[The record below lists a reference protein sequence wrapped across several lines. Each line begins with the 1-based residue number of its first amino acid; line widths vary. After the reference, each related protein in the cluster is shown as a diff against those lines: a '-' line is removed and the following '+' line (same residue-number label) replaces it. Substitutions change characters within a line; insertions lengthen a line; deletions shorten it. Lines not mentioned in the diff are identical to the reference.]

1 MKGVMLDCSRN
12 AVMNVKTVKKFITYL
27 KKTGYDALMLY
38 TEDTY
43 EIKEEP
49 LFGYM
54 RGRYSQEE
62 LKEIVS
68 FGDFSG
74 VEVIPCI
81 QTLAHLNAIFNY
93 PRFLKIRDVN
103 DILLVDEEETYK
115 LIEEMFVAC
124 ENCFSSRRIHIGMD
138 EAHMLGLG
146 KYLDAHGYKNREE
159 IFLRHLNRVCDIAE
173 KHGFKPMIWS
183 DMFFRLG
190 FNGEYYKKDGHIPKE
205 VRNKVPKGVQLV
217 YWDYYNSD
225 KETYDGMI
233 KAHKEFDNDV
243 VFAGGAWKWTGFN
256 ALQNKSIE
264 TTRVA
269 LKSCKEHGINDVFI
283 TMWGDNGNECPAFAV
298 LPALVYAIECLNGN
312 FDIENAKTRFNE
324 IFGENWDDFM
334 LFGFP
339 AGEYF
344 DKDDADRISNASKTF
359 LFNDCFLGR
368 FDCSLTGTGK
378 EAKAYADLAKKF
390 AAAAKRSEN
399 FSYLFEYYQ
408 KLCDVLSYK
417 CDLGYLTRKAY
428 QDGDRE
434 RLKNLVLKYEKT
446 IVLTEEFL
454 NAFRTAWQKDNKPH
468 GFDVQEIRVGGLL
481 QRLKSCKDRLTLYLD
496 GKVDEI
502 EELNEKL
509 VDFVTGKKPEG
520 KLRVSY
526 SYCRMATPN
535 PL

>member
-146 KYLDAHGYKNREE
+146 RYLDA
-159 IFLRHLNRVCDIAE
+159 
-173 KHGFKPMIWS
+173 
-183 DMFFRLG
+183 
-190 FNGEYYKKDGHIPKE
+190 
-205 VRNKVPKGVQLV
+205 
-217 YWDYYNSD
+217 
-225 KETYDGMI
+225 
-233 KAHKEFDNDV
+233 
-243 VFAGGAWKWTGFN
+243 
-256 ALQNKSIE
+256 
-264 TTRVA
+264 
-269 LKSCKEHGINDVFI
+269 
-283 TMWGDNGNECPAFAV
+283 
-298 LPALVYAIECLNGN
+298 
-312 FDIENAKTRFNE
+312 
-324 IFGENWDDFM
+324 
-334 LFGFP
+334 
-339 AGEYF
+339 
-344 DKDDADRISNASKTF
+344 
-359 LFNDCFLGR
+359 
-368 FDCSLTGTGK
+368 
-378 EAKAYADLAKKF
+378 
-390 AAAAKRSEN
+390 
-399 FSYLFEYYQ
+399 
-408 KLCDVLSYK
+408 
-417 CDLGYLTRKAY
+417 
-428 QDGDRE
+428 
-434 RLKNLVLKYEKT
+434 
-446 IVLTEEFL
+446 
-454 NAFRTAWQKDNKPH
+454 H

-481 QRLKSCKDRLTLYLD
+481 QRLKSCKERLTLYLD